1 MLKYICY
8 KNEVNT
14 MNIYWILY
22 LGLGYLLGSI
32 PFALVIGK
40 LFYKTDVRNYG
51 SGNLGGTN
59 AGRVLGKKAG
69 ISVILCDILKVV
81 VAVGIVSYFDQNAS
95 IWAGFAAAFGHC
107 YPIFA
112 GFRGG
117 KAVAT
122 MFGFLLSTSIFTFQ
136 NAWYFFIPLI
146 AFLIVLFL
154 SKMVSLSSM
163 VAAFVSSVFITYMQ
177 MHNGIEIIIAS
188 WLLTILVVYRH
199 RGNIIKI
206 KNGTE
211 NKVSW
216 L

>member
-1 MLKYICY
+1 
-8 KNEVNT
+8 
-14 MNIYWILY
+14 MNINWIWY

-69 ISVILCDILKVV
+69 ISVIICDVLKVV
-81 VAVGIVSYFDQNAS
+81 AAVGIVSYFDQNAS

-107 YPIFA
+107 YPVFA

-136 NAWYFFIPLI
+136 NAWYLFLPLI
-146 AFLIVLFL
+146 AFLIVLYIC
-154 SKMVSLSSM
+154 KMVSLSSM
-163 VAAFVSSVFITYMQ
+163 IAAFVSSLFITYMQ
-177 MHNGIEIIIAS
+177 INNGAEIIIAS

-199 RGNIIKI
+199 RSNIVKI

>member
-1 MLKYICY
+1 
-8 KNEVNT
+8 
-14 MNIYWILY
+14 MNINWIWY

-40 LFYKTDVRNYG
+40 LFYKTDVRNFG

-69 ISVILCDILKVV
+69 ISVIVCDVVKVV
-81 VAVGIVSYFDQNAS
+81 VAVGVVSCFDLEAS
-95 IWAGFAAAFGHC
+95 IWAGFAV
-107 YPIFA
+107 FA

-136 NAWYFFIPLI
+136 SAWY
-146 AFLIVLFL
+146 LIVPFAVFL
-154 SKMVSLSSM
+154 VVLYAGKMVSLSSM
-163 VAAFVSSVFITYMQ
+163 CAALTSSIYITVMQLHISVEIVA
-177 MHNGIEIIIAS
+177 AS
-188 WLLTILVVYRH
+188 WLLTILVIYRH
-199 RGNIIKI
+199 RANIVKI

-211 NKVSW
+211 NKISW

>member
-1 MLKYICY
+1 
-8 KNEVNT
+8 
-14 MNIYWILY
+14 MNINWIWY

-40 LFYKTDVRNYG
+40 LFYKTDVRNFG

-69 ISVILCDILKVV
+69 ISVIVCDVVKVV
-81 VAVGIVSYFDQNAS
+81 VAVGVVSCFDLEAS

-107 YPIFA
+107 YPVFA

-136 NAWYFFIPLI
+136 SAWY
-146 AFLIVLFL
+146 LIVPFVMQLHI
-154 SKMVSLSSM
+154 SVEI
-163 VAAFVSSVFITYMQ
+163 VA
-177 MHNGIEIIIAS
+177 AS
-188 WLLTILVVYRH
+188 WLLTILVIYRH
-199 RGNIIKI
+199 RANIVKI

-211 NKVSW
+211 NKISW

>member
-1 MLKYICY
+1 
-8 KNEVNT
+8 
-14 MNIYWILY
+14 MNMYWILY
-22 LGLGYLLGSI
+22 ILLGYLLGSL
-32 PFALVIGK
+32 PFALIIGK

-69 ISVILCDILKVV
+69 ISVIVCDVLKVV
-81 VAVGIVSYFDQNAS
+81 VAVGVVSCFDLEAS

-136 NAWYFFIPLI
+136 SAWYVIIPFLFFLV
-146 AFLIVLFL
+146 VLYL

-163 VAAFVSSVFITYMQ
+163 MAALISSLYITYRQ
-177 MHNGIEIIIAS
+177 FDSSIEIIIAS
-188 WLLTILVVYRH
+188 WLLTILVIYRH
-199 RGNIIKI
+199 RSNIKKI
-206 KNGTE
+206 ADGTE
-211 NKVSW
+211 NKISW

>member
-1 MLKYICY
+1 MD
-8 KNEVNT
+8 VN
-14 MNIYWILY
+14 WIWY

-40 LFYKTDVRNYG
+40 VFYKTDVRNFG

-69 ISVILCDILKVV
+69 ISVILCDVLKVV
-81 VAVGIVSYFDQNAS
+81 LAVAIVAQFDREAS
-95 IWAGFAAAFGHC
+95 IWAGLAAAIGHC
-107 YPIFA
+107 YPVFA
-112 GFRGG
+112 GFHGG

-122 MFGFLLSTSIFTFQ
+122 MFGFLLSTSIFTFG
-136 NAWYFFIPLI
+136 NLWYVLIPLI
-146 AFLIVLFL
+146 FFLIVLYL
-154 SKMVSLSSM
+154 GKMVSLASM
-163 VAAFVSSVFITYMQ
+163 VAAVVSSIYITIMQ
-177 MHNGIEIIIAS
+177 YQISVEVIVAS
-188 WLLTILVVYRH
+188 WLLTILVIYRH
-199 RGNIIKI
+199 RGNIVKI